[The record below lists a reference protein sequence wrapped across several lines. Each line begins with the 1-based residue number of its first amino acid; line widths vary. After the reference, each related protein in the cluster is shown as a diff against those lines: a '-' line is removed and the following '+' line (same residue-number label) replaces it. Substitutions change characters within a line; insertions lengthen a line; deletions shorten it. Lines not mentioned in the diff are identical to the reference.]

1 MKHYSKEELELY
13 RNHQMSVLKRI
24 VCAGH
29 LNECRICSSRLKELE
44 TDDHF
49 LNDLRSSIRIFQEVQ
64 KKNVF
69 QDSLEKKQEH
79 SSPIIP
85 SK

>member
-29 LNECRICSSRLKELE
+29 LNECRICSRRLKELE
-44 TDDHF
+44 ADDLF
-49 LNDLRSSIRIFQEVQ
+49 LNELRSSIRIFQDVQ
-64 KKNVF
+64 
-69 QDSLEKKQEH
+69 
-79 SSPIIP
+79 
-85 SK
+85 